1 MPGGEKRGVS
11 NRLKIRD
18 EREMQMSKKGKLTT
32 SADGGEGDEE

>member
-1 MPGGEKRGVS
+1 
-11 NRLKIRD
+11 LKIRD